1 MHPKYRQLRAEQ
13 FVPGLSILDAL
24 FNVSLSQL
32 TRWIHNSCTMIGL
45 EEQFEGDLEDYASSV
60 KPTMDT
66 KFLTFQIQN
75 EHGRNIC
82 SIA

>member
-1 MHPKYRQLRAEQ
+1 MGSRHTL
-13 FVPGLSILDAL
+13 
-24 FNVSLSQL
+24 
-32 TRWIHNSCTMIGL
+32 TMIGL

-75 EHGRNIC
+75 EHGRNILLYSVMC
-82 SIA
+82 